1 MDKSIEE
8 VEKILGYTFK
18 DKNILMTGLT
28 HSSYANDYLGSST
41 RGNERLEFLG
51 DAILD
56 MVIGAD
62 LYYRFPEKQEG
73 FMSKLRAEIVC
84 EEALGKVAEE
94 THLNEYMLLGKGEEV
109 KGGRKRYSITSDLV
123 EALIAAVYVD
133 GGILPAIDTVNK
145 LMAST
150 IERASKDRFPADY
163 KTRLQE
169 YFQKNGK
176 IMPEYRIVGEE
187 GPDHDK
193 TFTAAVFLSGKELA
207 RGAGRSKKEAE
218 LRAAQEA
225 LKNIE

>member
-207 RGAGRSKKEAE
+207 RGVGRSKKEAE

-225 LKNIE
+225 LKDIE